1 MRLSCFK
8 IPDSLCEELTIM
20 VRNFWWGQKGEE
32 KKMAWISWEK
42 SCIPKSQGGMKRR
55 WPGLVGRSC
64 AFLKVKVVWV
74 LSFLRVSPAI
84 YLNFCTVWIMNNDIS
99 LLSTYFFKFT
109 FQQILYHF
117 LHLI

>member
-32 KKMAWISWEK
+32 KKMAWISWGK

-84 YLNFCTVWIMNNDIS
+84 YLNFCTV
-99 LLSTYFFKFT
+99 
-109 FQQILYHF
+109 
-117 LHLI
+117 